1 MNRTVLGEH
10 SLARAT
16 AVLVLSQLSFGF
28 RSSFFNRSSMVI
40 LVTSQGSAARE
51 CLLAVGVRALVG
63 SFTGMDAAMSGQR
76 GRITEGL
83 VEYRV
88 SLYTNQAACWDTP
101 FHIVHTCVA
110 SLRYAHGSVPLMP
123 SAG

>member
-1 MNRTVLGEH
+1 MLGEH

-40 LVTSQGSAARE
+40 LVASQGSPARE
-51 CLLAVGVRALVG
+51 CLLAVGVRALVR

-88 SLYTNQAACWDTP
+88 SLTNTNQAACWDTP
-101 FHIVHTCVA
+101 FHIAHTCVA